1 MVIYDLMQRSAELTL
16 EAIVIQAKQPV
27 QDAMPEDEQC
37 CLVGDMS
44 RWMDQQYKVHRHVG

>member
-27 QDAMPEDEQC
+27 QDAMLEDEQC